1 MISFKIAS
9 SCNNTPLPMFLGIFA
24 VVLESTFWNAA
35 ELFCHGHL
43 NVSTAMAFQCLFQSW
58 EKEKNCKVTNLENM
72 AHAASQCFD
81 VLTKIL

>member
-1 MISFKIAS
+1 
-9 SCNNTPLPMFLGIFA
+9 MFLGIFEA
-24 VVLESTFWNAA
+24 VLESTFWNAA

-43 NVSTAMAFQCLFQSW
+43 NGLNVSTAMAFQCLFQSW
-58 EKEKNCKVTNLENM
+58 ENGKNCKVTNLENM